1 MSIGGLRFAGQL
13 LRHMAPAARASI
25 PHGVRGIT
33 ADVLPNLLFS
43 GLSAASLPEGTPAW
57 QRAGAAAED
66 LAFTLPLSW
75 AGRGLGYAGARGVS
89 RAMKRPMGADD
100 MAMVQGLSGGLLEAG
115 AWSSGLLPRPF
126 ANAAFDK
133 FHSQMEAQ
141 QQEQMALRDAQI
153 REETIRRL
161 GGAGLLMSPMM
172 GAPGGGLG

>member
-1 MSIGGLRFAGQL
+1 MSAGALRFAGQL
-13 LRHMAPAARASI
+13 LTRLGPAARSSI
-25 PHGVRGIT
+25 PHGARGIA
-33 ADVLPNLLFS
+33 ADVLPNLMFS

-75 AGRGLGYAGARGVS
+75 LGRGLGYAGARGVG
-89 RAMKRPMGADD
+89 RAMKRPIGPDD

-115 AWSSGLLPRPF
+115 AWSSGLVPRPF

-133 FHSQMEAQ
+133 YHSQLEADQ
-141 QQEQMALRDAQI
+141 QQQMALRDAQV

-172 GAPGGGLG
+172 GTPGGGLG